1 MLVFQCDWVDRAK
14 VLKEFFLFVCLS
26 FLLGESK
33 LVLLKQLQ
41 DSKQF
46 QRCTSL
52 FPISATWS
60 LT

>member
-1 MLVFQCDWVDRAK
+1 MLVFQWDWVDRAK
-14 VLKEFFLFVCLS
+14 VLKEFFFFLS
-26 FLLGESK
+26 FLLEENK

-41 DSKQF
+41 DSKQL
-46 QRCTSL
+46 QRCRSL